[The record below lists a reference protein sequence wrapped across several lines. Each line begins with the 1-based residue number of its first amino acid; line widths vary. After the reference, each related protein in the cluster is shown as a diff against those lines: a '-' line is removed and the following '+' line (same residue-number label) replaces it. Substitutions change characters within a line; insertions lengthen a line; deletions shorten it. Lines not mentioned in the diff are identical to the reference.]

1 MRRPLEV
8 RPVPAGYRPGY
19 PRFVEVTDW
28 ERLLRPSG
36 SLLFGG
42 LLGAALLVPERAGA
56 QDAPPP
62 PVGPPLASSN
72 ARAAAI
78 ANRALDEVRKSGFRY
93 QRSETGEEE
102 VVKGSPK
109 VTFPKIRI
117 SYGNSYVGV
126 FDLARAKQVTVELF
140 AAYGVRLEER
150 HLFKKDGVEF
160 EADGYDP
167 KRKIGF
173 ELLGSDRPPG
183 GLSEK
188 VPPRESD
195 PAKLLDDAET
205 AKLKEQVAAKQES
218 LFLAPV
224 EKYPNMDGDQYTPL
238 RAYLK
243 SALDYLDWLKR
254 EGRL

>member
-19 PRFVEVTDW
+19 PRFVEVRDW

-36 SLLFGG
+36 SLVFGG
-42 LLGAALLVPERAGA
+42 LLGAALFVQERAGA
-56 QDAPPP
+56 QEQPPP
-62 PVGPPLASSN
+62 PVGPLLTSPN

-78 ANRALDEVRKSGFRY
+78 ANRALDEVKKSGFWY
-93 QRSETGEEE
+93 QRSGTAEAE
-102 VVKGSPK
+102 VVPGSPK
-109 VTFPKIRI
+109 VTFPEIRI

-126 FDLARAKQVTVELF
+126 FDLARAKRVTRELF
-140 AAYGVRLEER
+140 AAYGVTLQPYR
-150 HLFKKDGVEF
+150 FKKGGVEF

-167 KRKIGF
+167 ERRIGF
-173 ELLGSDRPPG
+173 EILGSDRPPG
-183 GLSEK
+183 GLSDK

-195 PAKLLDDAET
+195 PAKLLDDAEA
-205 AKLKEQVAAKQES
+205 AKLKERVAAKQES

-243 SALDYLDWLKR
+243 SALDWLEWLKR